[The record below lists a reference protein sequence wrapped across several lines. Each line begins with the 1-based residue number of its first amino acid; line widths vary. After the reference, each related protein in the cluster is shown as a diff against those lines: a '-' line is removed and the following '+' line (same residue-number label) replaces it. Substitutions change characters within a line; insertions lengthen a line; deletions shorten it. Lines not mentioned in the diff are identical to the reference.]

1 LVRHSKTCI
10 QIENLAMKRQL
21 PRWKNVKPLLGWS
34 LPKLPLQDKKLKK
47 VVNMAEMRSLA
58 KKRVPKA
65 VFDYVDGGA
74 NDELA
79 YARSQEIYSKVEFKA
94 RVLRDVSKI
103 DLNAEIL
110 DAKTS
115 LPIIF
120 APTGYTRMMHYKG
133 EVMVAKVCQENNLI
147 YNLSTM
153 GTTSSKEIGEQVSGV
168 RRWFQLYLWRDR
180 DQSLKFI
187 EEAKEAGFEGL
198 MLTVDTAVGG
208 IKWRDMRNGLTVPP
222 KIGLKTFFDMAL
234 KPKWWFNLLTT
245 APLEFATFR
254 NFNKPLSEIAAKVF
268 DPAVTFEDVKWL
280 RSVWQGK
287 LIIKGI
293 QTVEDASELAK
304 IGIDAIVLS
313 NHGGR
318 QLDRSVVPLELL
330 PSVRAA
336 IGAKG
341 SGPQIY
347 IDGAVMSGADV
358 IAAIALGADAVL
370 IGRAYLYGAMAAG
383 EGGVKKVVELFR
395 FEMETAMKLMGAKNL
410 GELSP
415 DFVNIRA

>member
-1 LVRHSKTCI
+1 
-10 QIENLAMKRQL
+10 MKRQF
-21 PRWKNVKPLLGWS
+21 PRWKNIKPLLGWS
-34 LPKLPLQDKKLKK
+34 LPKDPLADRKLKK
-47 VVNMAEMRSLA
+47 VVNLAEMRLLS

-79 YARSQEIYSKVEFKA
+79 YARSQEVYSRVEFKA
-94 RVLRDVSKI
+94 KVLRDVSKI
-103 DLNAEIL
+103 DLTANIVGQKSA
-110 DAKTS
+110 

-120 APTGYTRMMHYKG
+120 APTGYTRMMHYQG
-133 EVMVAKVCQENNLI
+133 EVMVAKVCEENNLV

-153 GTTSSKEIGEQVSGV
+153 GTTSSKEIGDQVPNV

-180 DQSLKFI
+180 SQSLKFI
-187 EEAKEAGFEGL
+187 EEAQIAGFEGL

-280 RSVWQGK
+280 RSVWKGK

-293 QTVEDASELAK
+293 QTVSDAVELK
-304 IGIDAIVLS
+304 NIGVDAIVLS

-330 PSVRAA
+330 PQVRSAF
-336 IGAKG
+336 GAKG
-341 SGPQIY
+341 NGPQIF
-347 IDGAVMSGADV
+347 IDGAIMSGADV
-358 IAAIALGADAVL
+358 LAAIALGADAVL

-383 EGGVKKVVELFR
+383 KKGVEKVVEMLR
-395 FEMETAMKLMGAKNL
+395 FEMETAMKLLGAKDL
-410 GELSP
+410 SELNP
-415 DFVNIRA
+415 DFVNIRH

>member
-1 LVRHSKTCI
+1 L
-10 QIENLAMKRQL
+10 KRQF
-21 PRWKNVKPLLGWS
+21 PRWKNIKPLLGWS
-34 LPKLPLQDKKLKK
+34 LPKDPFADRKLKK
-47 VVNMAEMRSLA
+47 VVNLAEMRLLS

-79 YARSQEIYSKVEFKA
+79 FIRSQEVYSRVEFKA

-103 DLNAEIL
+103 DLTANIVGQKSA
-110 DAKTS
+110 

-120 APTGYTRMMHYKG
+120 APTGYTRMMHYQG
-133 EVMVAKVCQENNLI
+133 EIMVAKICEEINLV

-153 GTTSSKEIGEQVSGV
+153 GTTSSKEIGDQVPNV

-180 DQSLKFI
+180 SQSLKFI
-187 EEAKEAGFEGL
+187 EEAQAAGFEGL

-234 KPKWWFNLLTT
+234 KPKWWANLLTT

-280 RSVWQGK
+280 RSVWKGK

-293 QTVEDASELAK
+293 QTVSDAVELTK
-304 IGIDAIVLS
+304 IGVDAIVLS

-330 PSVRAA
+330 PQVRSA
-336 IGAKG
+336 IGPKG
-341 SGPQIY
+341 NGPQIF
-347 IDGAVMSGADV
+347 IDGAIMSGADV
-358 IAAIALGADAVL
+358 LAAIALGADAVL

-383 EGGVKKVVELFR
+383 KKGVEKVVEMLR
-395 FEMETAMKLMGAKNL
+395 FEMETAMKLLGAKDL
-410 GELSP
+410 SELNP
-415 DFVNIRA
+415 DFVNIRN

>member
-1 LVRHSKTCI
+1 
-10 QIENLAMKRQL
+10 MKRQL
-21 PRWKNVKPLLGWS
+21 PRWKNIKPLLGWGV
-34 LPKLPLQDKKLKK
+34 PKTFFQDRKLNSA
-47 VVNMAEMRSLA
+47 VNLAELRLLA
-58 KKRVPKA
+58 KRRVPKA

-79 YARSQEIYSKVEFKA
+79 YARSQEIYSKIEFKA
-94 RVLRDVSKI
+94 RVLRDVSVI
-103 DLNAEIL
+103 DLKTKIL
-110 DAKTS
+110 GKESA
-115 LPIIF
+115 LPLIF
-120 APTGYTRMMHYKG
+120 APTGYTRMMHYQG
-133 EVMVAKVCQENNLI
+133 EIMVAKVCDDNNLI

-153 GTTSSKEIGEQVSGV
+153 GTTSSKEIGEQVPSV

-180 DQSLKFI
+180 EQSLKFI
-187 EEAKEAGFEGL
+187 EEARAAGFEGL

-222 KIGLKTFFDMAL
+222 KIGFKTFFDMAL

-254 NFNKPLSEIAAKVF
+254 NFDKPLSEIAAKVF

-293 QTVEDASELAK
+293 QTVSDAQELAK
-304 IGIDAIVLS
+304 IGVDAIVLS

-330 PSVRAA
+330 PDVRTAL
-336 IGAKG
+336 GPKG
-341 SGPQIY
+341 SGVEIY
-347 IDGAVMSGADV
+347 IDGAVMSGADCL
-358 IAAIALGADAVL
+358 AAVALGADAVL

-383 EGGVKKVVELFR
+383 KNGVEKVVEIFR
-395 FEMETAMKLMGAKNL
+395 FEMETALKLMGAKNL
-410 GELSP
+410 SELSP
-415 DFVNIRA
+415 DFINIRS

>member
-1 LVRHSKTCI
+1 
-10 QIENLAMKRQL
+10 MKRQL
-21 PRWKNVKPLLGWS
+21 PRWKNIKPLLGWS
-34 LPKLPLQDKKLKK
+34 LPKFPLQDRKLKN
-47 VVNMAEMRSLA
+47 VVNLAEMRNLA

-79 YARSQEIYSKVEFKA
+79 YARSQEIYSRVEFKA

-103 DLNAEIL
+103 DLTCDVIGQRSA
-110 DAKTS
+110 

-120 APTGYTRMMHYKG
+120 APTGYTRMMHYQG
-133 EVMVAKVCQENNLI
+133 ELMVAKICQENNLI

-153 GTTSSKEIGEQVSGV
+153 GTTSSEEISNQVPGV

-208 IKWRDMRNGLTVPP
+208 IKWRDIRNGLTVPP
-222 KIGLKTFFDMAL
+222 KIGFKTFFDMAL

-254 NFNKPLSEIAAKVF
+254 NFNKPLSEIAATVF

-293 QTVEDASELAK
+293 QTVADAAELKK
-304 IGIDAIVLS
+304 IGVDAIVLS

-330 PSVRAA
+330 PKVRSE
-336 IGAKG
+336 IGIKG

-347 IDGAVMSGADV
+347 IDGAIMSGADV
-358 IAAIALGADAVL
+358 LAAVALGADAVL

-383 EGGVKKVVELFR
+383 QSGVEKVVEMFR

-410 GELSP
+410 SELTP
-415 DFVNIRA
+415 DFVNIRS

>member
-1 LVRHSKTCI
+1 L
-10 QIENLAMKRQL
+10 KRQF
-21 PRWKNVKPLLGWS
+21 PRWKNIKPLLGWS
-34 LPKLPLQDKKLKK
+34 LPKDPFADRKLKK
-47 VVNMAEMRSLA
+47 VVNLAEMRLLS

-79 YARSQEIYSKVEFKA
+79 YARSQEIYSRVEFRA

-103 DLNAEIL
+103 DLTADIVGQKS
-110 DAKTS
+110 A

-120 APTGYTRMMHYKG
+120 APTGYTRMMYYQG
-133 EVMVAKVCQENNLI
+133 EVMIAKVCEENDLV

-153 GTTSSKEIGEQVSGV
+153 GTTSSKEIGDQVPTV

-180 DQSLKFI
+180 SQSLKFI
-187 EEAKEAGFEGL
+187 EEAQAAGFEGL

-222 KIGLKTFFDMAL
+222 KIGLKTFLDMAL
-234 KPKWWFNLLTT
+234 KPKWWANLLTT

-280 RSVWQGK
+280 RSVWKGK

-293 QTVEDASELAK
+293 QTVSDAVELK
-304 IGIDAIVLS
+304 NIGVDAIVLS

-330 PSVRAA
+330 PQVRSA
-336 IGAKG
+336 IGPKG
-341 SGPQIY
+341 NGPQIF
-347 IDGAVMSGADV
+347 IDGAIMSGADV
-358 IAAIALGADAVL
+358 LAAIALGADAVL
-370 IGRAYLYGAMAAG
+370 IGRAYLYGAMSAG
-383 EGGVKKVVELFR
+383 KKGVEKVVEMLR
-395 FEMETAMKLMGAKNL
+395 FEMETAMKLLGAKDL
-410 GELSP
+410 SELNP
-415 DFVNIRA
+415 DFVNIRN

>member
-1 LVRHSKTCI
+1 L
-10 QIENLAMKRQL
+10 KRQF
-21 PRWKNVKPLLGWS
+21 PRWKNIKPLLGWS
-34 LPKLPLQDKKLKK
+34 LPKDAFADRKLKK
-47 VVNMAEMRSLA
+47 VVNLAEMRLLS

-79 YARSQEIYSKVEFKA
+79 FIRSQEVYSRVEFKA

-103 DLNAEIL
+103 DLTANIVGQKSA
-110 DAKTS
+110 

-120 APTGYTRMMHYKG
+120 APTGYTRMMHYQG
-133 EVMVAKVCQENNLI
+133 EIMVAKICEENNLV

-153 GTTSSKEIGEQVSGV
+153 GTTSSKEIGDQVPNV

-180 DQSLKFI
+180 SQSLKFI
-187 EEAKEAGFEGL
+187 EEAQAAGFEGL

-234 KPKWWFNLLTT
+234 KPKWWANLLTT

-280 RSVWQGK
+280 RSVWKGK

-293 QTVEDASELAK
+293 QTVSDAVELTK
-304 IGIDAIVLS
+304 IGVDAIVLS

-330 PSVRAA
+330 PQVRSA
-336 IGAKG
+336 IGPKG
-341 SGPQIY
+341 NGPQIF
-347 IDGAVMSGADV
+347 IDGAIMSGADV
-358 IAAIALGADAVL
+358 LAAIALGADAVL

-383 EGGVKKVVELFR
+383 EKGVEKVVEMLR
-395 FEMETAMKLMGAKNL
+395 FEMETAMKLLGAKDL
-410 GELSP
+410 SELNP
-415 DFVNIRA
+415 DFVNIRN

>member
-1 LVRHSKTCI
+1 L
-10 QIENLAMKRQL
+10 KRQF
-21 PRWKNVKPLLGWS
+21 PRWKNIKPLLGWS
-34 LPKLPLQDKKLKK
+34 LPKDPFADRKLKK
-47 VVNMAEMRSLA
+47 VVNLAEMRLLS

-79 YARSQEIYSKVEFKA
+79 YARSQEIYSRVEFRA

-103 DLNAEIL
+103 DLTADIVGQKS
-110 DAKTS
+110 A

-120 APTGYTRMMHYKG
+120 APTGYTRMMHYQG
-133 EVMVAKVCQENNLI
+133 EVMVAKVCEENDLV

-153 GTTSSKEIGEQVSGV
+153 GTTSSKEIGDQVPTV

-180 DQSLKFI
+180 SQSFKFI
-187 EEAKEAGFEGL
+187 EEAQEAGFEGL
-198 MLTVDTAVGG
+198 MLTVDTAIGG

-222 KIGLKTFFDMAL
+222 KIGLKTFLDMAL
-234 KPKWWFNLLTT
+234 KPKWWANLLTT

-280 RSVWQGK
+280 RSVWKGK

-293 QTVEDASELAK
+293 QTVSDAVELK
-304 IGIDAIVLS
+304 NIGVDAIVLS

-330 PSVRAA
+330 PQVRSA
-336 IGAKG
+336 IGPKG
-341 SGPQIY
+341 NGPQIF
-347 IDGAVMSGADV
+347 IDGAIMSGADV
-358 IAAIALGADAVL
+358 LAAIALGADAVL

-383 EGGVKKVVELFR
+383 KKGVEKVVEMLR
-395 FEMETAMKLMGAKNL
+395 FEMETAMKLLGAKDL
-410 GELSP
+410 SELNP
-415 DFVNIRA
+415 DFVNIRN

>member
-1 LVRHSKTCI
+1 
-10 QIENLAMKRQL
+10 MKRQL
-21 PRWKNVKPLLGWS
+21 PRWKNIKPLLGWS
-34 LPKLPLQDKKLKK
+34 FPKFKNNDRRLNSAINISDLR
-47 VVNMAEMRSLA
+47 ALA
-58 KKRVPKA
+58 KSRVPKA

-74 NDELA
+74 NDEIA
-79 YARSQEIYSKVEFKA
+79 YARSQEIYSRIEFKA
-94 RVLRDVSKI
+94 KVLRDVSKI
-103 DLNAEIL
+103 DLSAEIL
-110 DAKTS
+110 GKTS
-115 LPIIF
+115 ALPIIF

-133 EVMVAKVCQENNLI
+133 EVMVAKICQENNLI

-153 GTTSSKEIGEQVSGV
+153 GTTSSKEIGAQVPDV

-180 DQSLKFI
+180 EQSLKFI
-187 EEAKEAGFEGL
+187 EEAKLAGFEGL

-222 KIGLKTFFDMAL
+222 KIGFKTFFDMAL
-234 KPKWWFNLLTT
+234 KPRWWFNLLTT

-280 RSVWQGK
+280 RSVWQGR

-293 QTVEDASELAK
+293 QTVADASELAK
-304 IGIDAIVLS
+304 IGVDAIVLS

-336 IGAKG
+336 IGVKG

-347 IDGAVMSGADV
+347 IDGAIMSGADV
-358 IAAIALGADAVL
+358 LAAIALGADAVL

-383 EGGVKKVVELFR
+383 EGGVRKVVELFR
-395 FEMETAMKLMGAKNL
+395 FEMETAMKLMGVRNL
-410 GELSP
+410 SELNS
-415 DFVNIRA
+415 DFINIRS

>member
-1 LVRHSKTCI
+1 L
-10 QIENLAMKRQL
+10 KRQF
-21 PRWKNVKPLLGWS
+21 PRWKNIKPLLGWS
-34 LPKLPLQDKKLKK
+34 LPKDPFADRKLKK
-47 VVNMAEMRSLA
+47 VVNLAEMRLLS

-79 YARSQEIYSKVEFKA
+79 FIRSQEVYSRVEFRA

-103 DLNAEIL
+103 DLTANIVGQKSA
-110 DAKTS
+110 

-120 APTGYTRMMHYKG
+120 APTGYTRMMHYQG
-133 EVMVAKVCQENNLI
+133 EVMVAKICEENNLV

-153 GTTSSKEIGEQVSGV
+153 GTTSSKEIGDQVPNV

-180 DQSLKFI
+180 SQSLKFI
-187 EEAKEAGFEGL
+187 EEAEAAGFEGL

-234 KPKWWFNLLTT
+234 KPKWWANLLTT

-280 RSVWQGK
+280 RTVWKGK

-293 QTVEDASELAK
+293 QTVSDAVELTK
-304 IGIDAIVLS
+304 IGVDAIVLS

-330 PSVRAA
+330 PQVRSA
-336 IGAKG
+336 IGPKG
-341 SGPQIY
+341 NGPQIF
-347 IDGAVMSGADV
+347 IDGAIMSGADV
-358 IAAIALGADAVL
+358 LAAIALGADAVL

-383 EGGVKKVVELFR
+383 KKGVEKVVEMLR
-395 FEMETAMKLMGAKNL
+395 FEMETAMKLLGAKDL
-410 GELSP
+410 SELSP
-415 DFVNIRA
+415 DFVNIRN

>member
-1 LVRHSKTCI
+1 
-10 QIENLAMKRQL
+10 MKRQF
-21 PRWKNVKPLLGWS
+21 PRWKNIKPLLGWS
-34 LPKLPLQDKKLKK
+34 LPKDPFADRKLKK
-47 VVNMAEMRSLA
+47 VVNLAEMRLLS

-79 YARSQEIYSKVEFKA
+79 FIRSQEVYSRVEFRA

-103 DLNAEIL
+103 DLTANIVGQKSA
-110 DAKTS
+110 

-120 APTGYTRMMHYKG
+120 APTGYTRMMHYQG
-133 EVMVAKVCQENNLI
+133 EVMVAKICEENNLV

-153 GTTSSKEIGEQVSGV
+153 GTTSSKEIGDQVPNV

-180 DQSLKFI
+180 SQSLKFI
-187 EEAKEAGFEGL
+187 EEAEAAGFEGL

-234 KPKWWFNLLTT
+234 KPKWWANLLTT

-280 RSVWQGK
+280 RSVWKGK

-293 QTVEDASELAK
+293 QTVSDAVELTK
-304 IGIDAIVLS
+304 IGVDAIVLS

-330 PSVRAA
+330 PQVRSA
-336 IGAKG
+336 IGTKG
-341 SGPQIY
+341 NGPQIF
-347 IDGAVMSGADV
+347 IDGAIMSGADV
-358 IAAIALGADAVL
+358 LAAIALGADAVL

-383 EGGVKKVVELFR
+383 KKGVEKVVEMLR
-395 FEMETAMKLMGAKNL
+395 FEMETAMKLLGAKDL
-410 GELSP
+410 SELNP
-415 DFVNIRA
+415 DFVNIRN

>member
-1 LVRHSKTCI
+1 
-10 QIENLAMKRQL
+10 MKRQL
-21 PRWKNVKPLLGWS
+21 PRWKNIKPLLGWG
-34 LPKLPLQDKKLKK
+34 LPKSPFQDRKLNSA
-47 VVNMAEMRSLA
+47 VNLAELRLLA
-58 KKRVPKA
+58 KRRVPKA

-79 YARSQEIYSKVEFKA
+79 YARSQEIYSRVEFKA
-94 RVLRDVSKI
+94 RVLRDVSAVDLKTKI
-103 DLNAEIL
+103 LGKESA
-110 DAKTS
+110 

-120 APTGYTRMMHYKG
+120 APTGYTRMMHYQG
-133 EVMVAKVCQENNLI
+133 EVMVAKVCDENNLI

-153 GTTSSKEIGEQVSGV
+153 GTTSSKEIGEQVPTV

-180 DQSLKFI
+180 EQSLKFI
-187 EEAKEAGFEGL
+187 EEAKAAGFEGL

-208 IKWRDMRNGLTVPP
+208 IKWRDIRNGLTVPP
-222 KIGLKTFFDMAL
+222 KIGLKTFIDMAL

-293 QTVEDASELAK
+293 QTVSDAQELAK
-304 IGIDAIVLS
+304 IGVDAIVLS

-330 PSVRAA
+330 PAVRTAL
-336 IGAKG
+336 GPKG
-341 SGPQIY
+341 SGVEIY
-347 IDGAVMSGADV
+347 IDGAVMSGADCL
-358 IAAIALGADAVL
+358 AAVALGADAVL

-383 EGGVKKVVELFR
+383 KNGVEKVVEILR
-395 FEMETAMKLMGAKNL
+395 FEMETALKLMGAKNL
-410 GELSP
+410 SELSP
-415 DFVNIRA
+415 DFINIRS

>member
-1 LVRHSKTCI
+1 
-10 QIENLAMKRQL
+10 MKRQL
-21 PRWKNVKPLLGWS
+21 PRWKNIKPLLGWG
-34 LPKLPLQDKKLKK
+34 LPKSPFQDRKLNS
-47 VVNMAEMRSLA
+47 VVNLAELRLLA
-58 KKRVPKA
+58 KRRVPKA

-79 YARSQEIYSKVEFKA
+79 YARSQEIYSRVEFKA
-94 RVLRDVSKI
+94 RVLRDVSVI
-103 DLNAEIL
+103 DLKTKIL
-110 DAKTS
+110 GKESA
-115 LPIIF
+115 LPMIF
-120 APTGYTRMMHYKG
+120 APTGYTRMMHYQG
-133 EVMVAKVCQENNLI
+133 EVMVAKVCDENNLI

-153 GTTSSKEIGEQVSGV
+153 GTTSSKEVGEQVPKV

-180 DQSLKFI
+180 EQSLKFI
-187 EEAKEAGFEGL
+187 EEAKAAGFEGL

-208 IKWRDMRNGLTVPP
+208 IKWRDIRNGLTVPP
-222 KIGLKTFFDMAL
+222 KIGLKTFVDMAL

-254 NFNKPLSEIAAKVF
+254 NFNRPLSEIAAKVF

-293 QTVEDASELAK
+293 QTVSDAQELAK
-304 IGIDAIVLS
+304 IGVDAIVLS

-330 PSVRAA
+330 PAVRTAL
-336 IGAKG
+336 GPKG
-341 SGPQIY
+341 SGVEIY
-347 IDGAVMSGADV
+347 IDGAVMSGADCL
-358 IAAIALGADAVL
+358 AAVALGADAVL

-383 EGGVKKVVELFR
+383 KNGVEKVVEILR
-395 FEMETAMKLMGAKNL
+395 FEMETALKLMGAKNL
-410 GELSP
+410 SELSP
-415 DFVNIRA
+415 DFINIRS

>member
-1 LVRHSKTCI
+1 L
-10 QIENLAMKRQL
+10 KRQF
-21 PRWKNVKPLLGWS
+21 PRWKNIKPLLGWS
-34 LPKLPLQDKKLKK
+34 LPKDPFADRKLKK
-47 VVNMAEMRSLA
+47 VVNLAEMRLLS

-79 YARSQEIYSKVEFKA
+79 FIRSQEVYSRVEFKA

-103 DLNAEIL
+103 DLTANIVGQKSA
-110 DAKTS
+110 

-120 APTGYTRMMHYKG
+120 APTGYTRMMHYQG
-133 EVMVAKVCQENNLI
+133 EIMVAKICEENNLV

-153 GTTSSKEIGEQVSGV
+153 GTTSSKEIGDQVPNV

-180 DQSLKFI
+180 SQSLKFI
-187 EEAKEAGFEGL
+187 EEAQAAGFEGL

-234 KPKWWFNLLTT
+234 KPKWWANLLTT

-280 RSVWQGK
+280 RSVWKGK

-293 QTVEDASELAK
+293 QTVSDAVELTK
-304 IGIDAIVLS
+304 IGVDAIVLS

-330 PSVRAA
+330 PQVRSA
-336 IGAKG
+336 IGPKG
-341 SGPQIY
+341 NGPQIF
-347 IDGAVMSGADV
+347 IDGAIMSGADV
-358 IAAIALGADAVL
+358 LAAIALGADAVL

-383 EGGVKKVVELFR
+383 KKGVEKVVEMLR
-395 FEMETAMKLMGAKNL
+395 FEMETAMKLLGAKDL
-410 GELSP
+410 SELNP
-415 DFVNIRA
+415 DFVNIRN

>member
-1 LVRHSKTCI
+1 
-10 QIENLAMKRQL
+10 MKRQL
-21 PRWKNVKPLLGWS
+21 PRWKSIKPLLGWG
-34 LPKLPLQDKKLKK
+34 LPKSPFRDRKLNS
-47 VVNMAEMRSLA
+47 VVNLAELRLLA

-79 YARSQEIYSKVEFKA
+79 YARSQEIYSRVEFKA
-94 RVLRDVSKI
+94 RVLRDVSVINLKTK
-103 DLNAEIL
+103 IL
-110 DAKTS
+110 DKESS
-115 LPIIF
+115 LPLIF
-120 APTGYTRMMHYKG
+120 APTGYTRMMHYQG
-133 EVMVAKVCQENNLI
+133 EVMVAKVCDENNLI

-153 GTTSSKEIGEQVSGV
+153 GTTSSKEIGEQIPNV

-187 EEAKEAGFEGL
+187 EEAKAAGFEGL

-208 IKWRDMRNGLTVPP
+208 IKWRDIRNGLTVPP

-293 QTVEDASELAK
+293 QTVSDAQELAK
-304 IGIDAIVLS
+304 IGVDAIVLS

-330 PSVRAA
+330 PAVRTA
-336 IGAKG
+336 IGPKG
-341 SGPQIY
+341 SSPEIY
-347 IDGAVMSGADV
+347 IDGAIMGGADCL
-358 IAAIALGADAVL
+358 AAVALGADAVL

-383 EGGVKKVVELFR
+383 KNGVEKVVEILR
-395 FEMETAMKLMGAKNL
+395 FEMETALKLMGAKNL
-410 GELSP
+410 AELSP
-415 DFVNIRA
+415 DFINIRP

>member
-1 LVRHSKTCI
+1 
-10 QIENLAMKRQL
+10 MKRQF
-21 PRWKNVKPLLGWS
+21 PRWKNIKPLLGWS
-34 LPKLPLQDKKLKK
+34 LPKDPFADRKLKK
-47 VVNMAEMRSLA
+47 VVNLAEMRLLS

-79 YARSQEIYSKVEFKA
+79 FIRSQEVYSRVEFRA

-103 DLNAEIL
+103 DLTANIVGQKSA
-110 DAKTS
+110 

-120 APTGYTRMMHYKG
+120 APTGYTRMMHYQG
-133 EVMVAKVCQENNLI
+133 EIMVAKVCEENNLV

-153 GTTSSKEIGEQVSGV
+153 GTTSSKEIGDQVPNV

-180 DQSLKFI
+180 SQSLKFI
-187 EEAKEAGFEGL
+187 EEAQAAGFEGL

-234 KPKWWFNLLTT
+234 KPKWWANLLTT

-268 DPAVTFEDVKWL
+268 DPAVTFEDIKWL
-280 RSVWQGK
+280 RSVWKGK

-293 QTVEDASELAK
+293 QTVSDAVELTK
-304 IGIDAIVLS
+304 IGVDAIVLS

-330 PSVRAA
+330 PQVRSA
-336 IGAKG
+336 IGPKG
-341 SGPQIY
+341 NGPQIF
-347 IDGAVMSGADV
+347 IDGAIMSGADV
-358 IAAIALGADAVL
+358 LAAIALGADAVL

-383 EGGVKKVVELFR
+383 KKGVEKVVEMLR
-395 FEMETAMKLMGAKNL
+395 FEMETAMKLLGAKDL
-410 GELSP
+410 SELNP
-415 DFVNIRA
+415 DFVNIRN

>member
-1 LVRHSKTCI
+1 
-10 QIENLAMKRQL
+10 MKRQL
-21 PRWKNVKPLLGWS
+21 PRWKSIKPLLGWG
-34 LPKLPLQDKKLKK
+34 LPKSPFRDRKLNS
-47 VVNMAEMRSLA
+47 VVNLADLRLLA

-94 RVLRDVSKI
+94 RVLRDVSIINLKTK
-103 DLNAEIL
+103 IL
-110 DAKTS
+110 DKESA

-120 APTGYTRMMHYKG
+120 APTGYTRMMHYQG
-133 EVMVAKVCQENNLI
+133 EVMVAKVCDENNLI

-153 GTTSSKEIGEQVSGV
+153 GTTSSKEIGEQVPNV

-187 EEAKEAGFEGL
+187 EEAKAAGFEGL

-208 IKWRDMRNGLTVPP
+208 IKWRDIRNGLTVPP

-293 QTVEDASELAK
+293 QTVSDAQELAK
-304 IGIDAIVLS
+304 IGVDAIVLS

-330 PSVRAA
+330 PAVRTA
-336 IGAKG
+336 IGPKG
-341 SGPQIY
+341 SGPEIY
-347 IDGAVMSGADV
+347 IDGAIMSGADCL
-358 IAAIALGADAVL
+358 AAVALGADAVL

-383 EGGVKKVVELFR
+383 KNGVEKVVEILR
-395 FEMETAMKLMGAKNL
+395 FEMETALKLMGAKNL
-410 GELSP
+410 SELSP
-415 DFVNIRA
+415 DFINIRS

>member
-1 LVRHSKTCI
+1 L
-10 QIENLAMKRQL
+10 KRQF
-21 PRWKNVKPLLGWS
+21 PRWKNIKPLLGWS
-34 LPKLPLQDKKLKK
+34 LPKDLFADRKLKK
-47 VVNMAEMRSLA
+47 VVNLAEMRLLS

-79 YARSQEIYSKVEFKA
+79 YARSQEIYSRVEFRA

-103 DLNAEIL
+103 DLTTDIVGQKSA
-110 DAKTS
+110 

-120 APTGYTRMMHYKG
+120 APTGYTRMMHYQG
-133 EVMVAKVCQENNLI
+133 EVMVAKVCEENNLV

-153 GTTSSKEIGEQVSGV
+153 GTTSSKEIGDQVPNV

-180 DQSLKFI
+180 SQSLKFI
-187 EEAKEAGFEGL
+187 EEAESAGFEGL

-234 KPKWWFNLLTT
+234 KPKWWANLLTT

-280 RSVWQGK
+280 RSVWKGK

-293 QTVEDASELAK
+293 QTVSDAVELK
-304 IGIDAIVLS
+304 NIGVDAIVLS

-330 PSVRAA
+330 PQVRSA

-341 SGPQIY
+341 SGPQIF
-347 IDGAVMSGADV
+347 IDGAIMSGADV
-358 IAAIALGADAVL
+358 LAAIALGADAVL
-370 IGRAYLYGAMAAG
+370 IGRAYLYGTMAAG
-383 EGGVKKVVELFR
+383 KKGVEKVVEMLR
-395 FEMETAMKLMGAKNL
+395 FEMETAMKLLGAKDL
-410 GELSP
+410 SELNP
-415 DFVNIRA
+415 DFVNIRN

>member
-1 LVRHSKTCI
+1 L
-10 QIENLAMKRQL
+10 KRQF
-21 PRWKNVKPLLGWS
+21 PRWKNIKPLLGWS
-34 LPKLPLQDKKLKK
+34 LPKDPFADRKLKK
-47 VVNMAEMRSLA
+47 VVNLAEMRLLS

-79 YARSQEIYSKVEFKA
+79 FIRSQEVYSRVEFKA

-103 DLNAEIL
+103 DLTANIVGQKSA
-110 DAKTS
+110 

-120 APTGYTRMMHYKG
+120 APTGYTRMMHYQG
-133 EVMVAKVCQENNLI
+133 EIMVAKVCEENNLV

-153 GTTSSKEIGEQVSGV
+153 GTTSSKEIGDQVPNV

-180 DQSLKFI
+180 SQSLKFI
-187 EEAKEAGFEGL
+187 EEAQAAGFEGL

-234 KPKWWFNLLTT
+234 KPKWWANLLTT

-268 DPAVTFEDVKWL
+268 DPAVTFEDIKWL
-280 RSVWQGK
+280 RSVWKGK

-293 QTVEDASELAK
+293 QTVSDAVELTK
-304 IGIDAIVLS
+304 IGVDAIVLS

-330 PSVRAA
+330 PQVRSA
-336 IGAKG
+336 IGPKG
-341 SGPQIY
+341 NGPQIF
-347 IDGAVMSGADV
+347 IDGAIMSGADV
-358 IAAIALGADAVL
+358 LAAIALGADAVL

-383 EGGVKKVVELFR
+383 KKGVEKVVEMLR
-395 FEMETAMKLMGAKNL
+395 FEMETAMKLLGAKDL
-410 GELSP
+410 SELNP
-415 DFVNIRA
+415 DFVNIRN

>member
-1 LVRHSKTCI
+1 MVWNSKTCL
-10 QIENLAMKRQL
+10 QVESLVMKRQL
-21 PRWKNVKPLLGWS
+21 PRWKNIKPLLGWS
-34 LPKLPLQDKKLKK
+34 LPKFPLQDKKLKK
-47 VVNMAEMRSLA
+47 VVNMAEMRNLA

-79 YARSQEIYSKVEFKA
+79 YARSQEVYSKVEFKA

-103 DLNAEIL
+103 DLTTEIL

-153 GTTSSKEIGEQVSGV
+153 GTTSSKEIGEQVPGV

-234 KPKWWFNLLTT
+234 KPSWWFNLLTT

-293 QTVEDASELAK
+293 QTVEDSIELSK
-304 IGIDAIVLS
+304 IGVDAIVLS

-330 PSVRAA
+330 PSVRSA
-336 IGAKG
+336 IGGKG

-347 IDGAVMSGADV
+347 LDGAVMSGADV
-358 IAAIALGADAVL
+358 VAAIALGADGVL
-370 IGRAYLYGAMAAG
+370 IGRAYLYGAMSAG
-383 EGGVKKVVELFR
+383 KAGVEKVVEILR
-395 FEMETAMKLMGAKNL
+395 FEMETAMKLMGVKDL
-410 GELSP
+410 SELSP

>member
-1 LVRHSKTCI
+1 L
-10 QIENLAMKRQL
+10 KRQF
-21 PRWKNVKPLLGWS
+21 PRWKNIKPLLGWS
-34 LPKLPLQDKKLKK
+34 LPKDPFADRKLKK
-47 VVNMAEMRSLA
+47 VVNLAEMRLLS

-79 YARSQEIYSKVEFKA
+79 FIRSQEVYSRVEFRA

-103 DLNAEIL
+103 DLTANIVGQKSA
-110 DAKTS
+110 

-120 APTGYTRMMHYKG
+120 APTGYTRMMHYQG
-133 EVMVAKVCQENNLI
+133 EVMVAKICEENNLV

-153 GTTSSKEIGEQVSGV
+153 GTTSSKEIGDQVPNV

-180 DQSLKFI
+180 SQSLKFI
-187 EEAKEAGFEGL
+187 EEAEAAGFEGL

-234 KPKWWFNLLTT
+234 KPKWWANLLTT

-280 RSVWQGK
+280 RSVWKGK

-293 QTVEDASELAK
+293 QTVSDAVELTK
-304 IGIDAIVLS
+304 IGVDAIVLS

-330 PSVRAA
+330 PQVRSA
-336 IGAKG
+336 IGPKG
-341 SGPQIY
+341 NGPQIF
-347 IDGAVMSGADV
+347 IDGAIMSGADV
-358 IAAIALGADAVL
+358 LAAIALGADAVL

-383 EGGVKKVVELFR
+383 KKGVEKVVEMLR
-395 FEMETAMKLMGAKNL
+395 FEMETAMKLLGAKDL
-410 GELSP
+410 SELNP
-415 DFVNIRA
+415 DFVNIRN

>member
-1 LVRHSKTCI
+1 
-10 QIENLAMKRQL
+10 MKRQL
-21 PRWKNVKPLLGWS
+21 PRWKSIKPLLGWG
-34 LPKLPLQDKKLKK
+34 LPKSPFRDRKLNS
-47 VVNMAEMRSLA
+47 VVNLTELRSLA
-58 KKRVPKA
+58 KRRVPKA

-79 YARSQEIYSKVEFKA
+79 YARSQEIYSRVEFKA
-94 RVLRDVSKI
+94 RVLRDVSVI
-103 DLNAEIL
+103 DLKTKIL
-110 DAKTS
+110 DKESA

-120 APTGYTRMMHYKG
+120 APTGYTRMMHYQG
-133 EVMVAKVCQENNLI
+133 EVMVAKVCNENNLI

-153 GTTSSKEIGEQVSGV
+153 GTTSSKEIGEQVPNV

-187 EEAKEAGFEGL
+187 EEAKAAGFEGL

-208 IKWRDMRNGLTVPP
+208 IKWRDIRNGLTVPP

-293 QTVEDASELAK
+293 QTVSDAQELAK
-304 IGIDAIVLS
+304 IGVDAIVLS

-330 PSVRAA
+330 PAVRTA
-336 IGAKG
+336 IGPKG
-341 SGPQIY
+341 SSPEIY
-347 IDGAVMSGADV
+347 IDGAIMSGADCL
-358 IAAIALGADAVL
+358 AAVALGADAVL

-383 EGGVKKVVELFR
+383 KNGVEKVVEILR
-395 FEMETAMKLMGAKNL
+395 FEMETALKLMGAKNL
-410 GELSP
+410 SELSP
-415 DFVNIRA
+415 DFINIRS

>member
-1 LVRHSKTCI
+1 
-10 QIENLAMKRQL
+10 MKRQF
-21 PRWKNVKPLLGWS
+21 PRWKNIKPLLGWS
-34 LPKLPLQDKKLKK
+34 LPKDPFADRKLKK
-47 VVNMAEMRSLA
+47 VVNLAEMRLLS

-79 YARSQEIYSKVEFKA
+79 YARSQEIYSRVEFRA

-103 DLNAEIL
+103 DLTADIVGQKS
-110 DAKTS
+110 A

-120 APTGYTRMMHYKG
+120 APTGYTRMMHYQG
-133 EVMVAKVCQENNLI
+133 EVMIAKVCEENDLV

-153 GTTSSKEIGEQVSGV
+153 GTTSSKEIGDQVPTV

-180 DQSLKFI
+180 SQSLKFI
-187 EEAKEAGFEGL
+187 EEAQAAGFEGL

-222 KIGLKTFFDMAL
+222 KIGLKTFLDMAL
-234 KPKWWFNLLTT
+234 KPKWWANLLTT

-280 RSVWQGK
+280 RSVWKGK

-293 QTVEDASELAK
+293 QTVSDAVELK
-304 IGIDAIVLS
+304 NIGVDAIVLS

-330 PSVRAA
+330 PQVRLA
-336 IGAKG
+336 IGPKG
-341 SGPQIY
+341 NGPQIF
-347 IDGAVMSGADV
+347 IDGAIMSGADV
-358 IAAIALGADAVL
+358 LAAIALGADAVL

-383 EGGVKKVVELFR
+383 KKGVEKVVEMLR
-395 FEMETAMKLMGAKNL
+395 FEMETAMKLLGAKDL
-410 GELSP
+410 SELNP
-415 DFVNIRA
+415 DFVNIRN

>member
-1 LVRHSKTCI
+1 
-10 QIENLAMKRQL
+10 MKRQL
-21 PRWKNVKPLLGWS
+21 PRWKTIKPLLGWS
-34 LPKLPLQDKKLKK
+34 FPKFKNNDRRLNSAINISDLR
-47 VVNMAEMRSLA
+47 MLA
-58 KKRVPKA
+58 KSRVPKA

-74 NDELA
+74 NDEIA
-79 YARSQEIYSKVEFKA
+79 YARSQEIYSRIEFKA

-103 DLNAEIL
+103 DLSAEIL
-110 DAKTS
+110 GNTS
-115 LPIIF
+115 ALPIIF

-133 EVMVAKVCQENNLI
+133 EVMVAKICQENNLI

-153 GTTSSKEIGEQVSGV
+153 GTTSSKEIGAQVPDV

-180 DQSLKFI
+180 EQSLKFI
-187 EEAKEAGFEGL
+187 EEARLAGFEGL

-222 KIGLKTFFDMAL
+222 KIGFRTFFDMAL
-234 KPKWWFNLLTT
+234 KPRWWFNLLTT

-293 QTVEDASELAK
+293 QTVADATELAK
-304 IGIDAIVLS
+304 IGVDAIVLS

-336 IGAKG
+336 IGVKG

-347 IDGAVMSGADV
+347 IDGAIMSGADV
-358 IAAIALGADAVL
+358 LAAIALGADAVL
-370 IGRAYLYGAMAAG
+370 IGRSYLYGAMAAG
-383 EGGVKKVVELFR
+383 EAGVRKVVELFR
-395 FEMETAMKLMGAKNL
+395 FEMETAMKLMGVKNL
-410 GELSP
+410 SELTS
-415 DFVNIRA
+415 DFINIRS

>member
-1 LVRHSKTCI
+1 
-10 QIENLAMKRQL
+10 MKRQF
-21 PRWKNVKPLLGWS
+21 PRWKNIKPLLGWS
-34 LPKLPLQDKKLKK
+34 LPKDPLADRKLKK
-47 VVNMAEMRSLA
+47 VVNLAELRLLS

-79 YARSQEIYSKVEFKA
+79 YARSQEIYSRVEFKA
-94 RVLRDVSKI
+94 KVLRDVSKI
-103 DLNAEIL
+103 DLTANIVGQISA
-110 DAKTS
+110 

-120 APTGYTRMMHYKG
+120 APTGYTRMMHYQG
-133 EVMVAKVCQENNLI
+133 EVMVAKVCEENNLV

-153 GTTSSKEIGEQVSGV
+153 GTTSSKEIGDQVPNV

-180 DQSLKFI
+180 SQSLKFI
-187 EEAKEAGFEGL
+187 EEAQIAGFEGL

-280 RSVWQGK
+280 RSVWKGK

-293 QTVEDASELAK
+293 QTVSDAVELK
-304 IGIDAIVLS
+304 NIGVDAIVLS

-330 PSVRAA
+330 PQVRSAF
-336 IGAKG
+336 GAKG
-341 SGPQIY
+341 NGPQIF
-347 IDGAVMSGADV
+347 IDGAIMSGADV
-358 IAAIALGADAVL
+358 LAAIALGADAVL

-383 EGGVKKVVELFR
+383 KKGVEKVVEMLR
-395 FEMETAMKLMGAKNL
+395 FEMETAMKLLGAKDL
-410 GELSP
+410 SELNP
-415 DFVNIRA
+415 DFVNIRH

>member
-1 LVRHSKTCI
+1 
-10 QIENLAMKRQL
+10 MKRQL
-21 PRWKNVKPLLGWS
+21 PKWKSIKPLLGWG
-34 LPKLPLQDKKLKK
+34 LPKSPFRDRKLNS
-47 VVNMAEMRSLA
+47 VVNLAELRLLA

-79 YARSQEIYSKVEFKA
+79 YARSQEIYSRVEFKA
-94 RVLRDVSKI
+94 RVLRDVSIINLKTK
-103 DLNAEIL
+103 IL
-110 DAKTS
+110 DKESA

-120 APTGYTRMMHYKG
+120 APTGYTRMMHYQG
-133 EVMVAKVCQENNLI
+133 EVMVAKVCDENNLI

-153 GTTSSKEIGEQVSGV
+153 GTTSSKEIGEQVPNV

-187 EEAKEAGFEGL
+187 EEAKAAGFEGL

-208 IKWRDMRNGLTVPP
+208 IKWRDIRNGLTVPP

-293 QTVEDASELAK
+293 QTVSDAQELAK
-304 IGIDAIVLS
+304 IGVDAIVLS

-330 PSVRAA
+330 PAVRTA
-336 IGAKG
+336 IGPKG
-341 SGPQIY
+341 NSPEIY
-347 IDGAVMSGADV
+347 IDGAIMSGADCL
-358 IAAIALGADAVL
+358 AAVALGADAVL

-383 EGGVKKVVELFR
+383 KNGVEKVVEILR
-395 FEMETAMKLMGAKNL
+395 FEMETALKLMGAKNL
-410 GELSP
+410 SELSP
-415 DFVNIRA
+415 DFINIRS

>member
-1 LVRHSKTCI
+1 
-10 QIENLAMKRQL
+10 MKRQL
-21 PRWKNVKPLLGWS
+21 PRWKNIKPLLGWS
-34 LPKLPLQDKKLKK
+34 FPKFKNNDRRLNSAINILDLR
-47 VVNMAEMRSLA
+47 VLA
-58 KKRVPKA
+58 KSRVPKA

-74 NDELA
+74 NDEIA
-79 YARSQEIYSKVEFKA
+79 YARSQEIYSRIEFKA

-103 DLNAEIL
+103 DLSAEIL
-110 DAKTS
+110 GNTS
-115 LPIIF
+115 ALPIIF

-133 EVMVAKVCQENNLI
+133 EVMVAKICQENNLI

-153 GTTSSKEIGEQVSGV
+153 GTTSSKEIGAQVPDV

-180 DQSLKFI
+180 EQSLKFI
-187 EEAKEAGFEGL
+187 EEAKLAGFEGL

-222 KIGLKTFFDMAL
+222 KIGFRTFFDMAL
-234 KPKWWFNLLTT
+234 KPRWWFNLLTT

-293 QTVEDASELAK
+293 QTVADATELAK
-304 IGIDAIVLS
+304 IGVDAIVLS

-336 IGAKG
+336 IGVKG

-347 IDGAVMSGADV
+347 IDGAIMSGADV
-358 IAAIALGADAVL
+358 LAAIALGADAVL

-383 EGGVKKVVELFR
+383 EAGVRKVVELFR
-395 FEMETAMKLMGAKNL
+395 FEMETAMKLMGVKNL
-410 GELSP
+410 SELTS
-415 DFVNIRA
+415 DFINIRS

>member
-1 LVRHSKTCI
+1 
-10 QIENLAMKRQL
+10 MKRQL
-21 PRWKNVKPLLGWS
+21 PRWKSIKPLLGWG
-34 LPKLPLQDKKLKK
+34 LPKSPFRDRKLNS
-47 VVNMAEMRSLA
+47 VVNLAELRSLA
-58 KKRVPKA
+58 KRRVPKA

-79 YARSQEIYSKVEFKA
+79 YARSQEIYSRVEFKA
-94 RVLRDVSKI
+94 RVLRDVSIINLKTK
-103 DLNAEIL
+103 IL
-110 DAKTS
+110 DKESA

-120 APTGYTRMMHYKG
+120 APTGYTRMMHYQG
-133 EVMVAKVCQENNLI
+133 EVMVAKVCDENNLI

-153 GTTSSKEIGEQVSGV
+153 GTTSSKEIGEQVPNV

-187 EEAKEAGFEGL
+187 EEAKAAGFEGL

-208 IKWRDMRNGLTVPP
+208 IKWRDIRNGLTVPP

-293 QTVEDASELAK
+293 QTVSDAQELAK
-304 IGIDAIVLS
+304 IGVDAIVLS

-330 PSVRAA
+330 PAVRTA
-336 IGAKG
+336 IGPKG
-341 SGPQIY
+341 NSPEIY
-347 IDGAVMSGADV
+347 IDGAIMSGADCL
-358 IAAIALGADAVL
+358 AAVALGADAVL

-383 EGGVKKVVELFR
+383 KNGVEKVVEILR
-395 FEMETAMKLMGAKNL
+395 FEMETALKLMGAKNL
-410 GELSP
+410 SELSP
-415 DFVNIRA
+415 DFINIRS

>member
-1 LVRHSKTCI
+1 L
-10 QIENLAMKRQL
+10 KRQF
-21 PRWKNVKPLLGWS
+21 PRWKNIKPLLGWS
-34 LPKLPLQDKKLKK
+34 LPKDPFADRKLKK
-47 VVNMAEMRSLA
+47 VVNLAEMRLLS

-79 YARSQEIYSKVEFKA
+79 FIRSQEVYSRVEFKA

-103 DLNAEIL
+103 DLTANIVGQKSA
-110 DAKTS
+110 

-120 APTGYTRMMHYKG
+120 APTGYTRMMHYQG
-133 EVMVAKVCQENNLI
+133 EIMVAKICEENNLV

-153 GTTSSKEIGEQVSGV
+153 GTTSSKEIGEQVPNV

-180 DQSLKFI
+180 SQSLKFI
-187 EEAKEAGFEGL
+187 EEAQAAGFEGL

-234 KPKWWFNLLTT
+234 KPKWWANLLTT

-280 RSVWQGK
+280 RSVWKGK

-293 QTVEDASELAK
+293 QTVSDAVELTK
-304 IGIDAIVLS
+304 IGVDAIVLS

-330 PSVRAA
+330 PQVRSA
-336 IGAKG
+336 IGPKG
-341 SGPQIY
+341 NGPQIF
-347 IDGAVMSGADV
+347 IDGAIMSGADV
-358 IAAIALGADAVL
+358 LAAIALGADAVL

-383 EGGVKKVVELFR
+383 KKGVEKVVEMLR
-395 FEMETAMKLMGAKNL
+395 FEMETAMKLLGAKDL
-410 GELSP
+410 SELNP
-415 DFVNIRA
+415 DFVNIRN

>member
-1 LVRHSKTCI
+1 
-10 QIENLAMKRQL
+10 MKRQL
-21 PRWKNVKPLLGWS
+21 PRWKSIKPLLGWG
-34 LPKLPLQDKKLKK
+34 LPKSPFRDRKLNS
-47 VVNMAEMRSLA
+47 VVNLAELRSLA
-58 KKRVPKA
+58 KRRVPKA

-79 YARSQEIYSKVEFKA
+79 YARSQEIYSRVEFKA
-94 RVLRDVSKI
+94 RVLRDVSVI
-103 DLNAEIL
+103 DLKTKIL
-110 DAKTS
+110 DKESA

-120 APTGYTRMMHYKG
+120 APTGYTRMMHYQG
-133 EVMVAKVCQENNLI
+133 EVMVAKVCNENNLI

-153 GTTSSKEIGEQVSGV
+153 GTTSSKEIGEQVPNV

-187 EEAKEAGFEGL
+187 EEAKAAGFEGL

-208 IKWRDMRNGLTVPP
+208 IKWRDIRNGLTVPP

-293 QTVEDASELAK
+293 QTVSDAQELAK
-304 IGIDAIVLS
+304 IGVDAIVLS

-330 PSVRAA
+330 PVVRTA
-336 IGAKG
+336 IGPKG
-341 SGPQIY
+341 SSPEIY
-347 IDGAVMSGADV
+347 IDGAIMSGADCL
-358 IAAIALGADAVL
+358 AAVALGADAVL

-383 EGGVKKVVELFR
+383 KNGVEKVVEILK
-395 FEMETAMKLMGAKNL
+395 FEMETALKLMGAKNL
-410 GELSP
+410 SELSP
-415 DFVNIRA
+415 DFINIRS

>member
-1 LVRHSKTCI
+1 
-10 QIENLAMKRQL
+10 MKRQF
-21 PRWKNVKPLLGWS
+21 PRWKNIKPLLGWS
-34 LPKLPLQDKKLKK
+34 LPKDPFADRKLKK
-47 VVNMAEMRSLA
+47 VVNLAEMRLLS

-79 YARSQEIYSKVEFKA
+79 FIRSQEVYSRVEFRA

-103 DLNAEIL
+103 DLTANIVGQKSA
-110 DAKTS
+110 

-120 APTGYTRMMHYKG
+120 APTGYTRMMHYQG
-133 EVMVAKVCQENNLI
+133 EVMVAKICEENNLV

-153 GTTSSKEIGEQVSGV
+153 GTTSSKEIGDQVPNV

-180 DQSLKFI
+180 SQSLKFI
-187 EEAKEAGFEGL
+187 EEAEAAGFEGL

-234 KPKWWFNLLTT
+234 KPKWWANLLTT

-280 RSVWQGK
+280 RSVWKGK

-293 QTVEDASELAK
+293 QTVSDAVELTK
-304 IGIDAIVLS
+304 IGVDAIVLS

-330 PSVRAA
+330 PQVRSA
-336 IGAKG
+336 IGPKG
-341 SGPQIY
+341 NGPQIF
-347 IDGAVMSGADV
+347 IDGAIMSGADV
-358 IAAIALGADAVL
+358 LAAIALGADAVL

-383 EGGVKKVVELFR
+383 KKGVEKVVEMLH
-395 FEMETAMKLMGAKNL
+395 FEMETAMKLLGAKDL
-410 GELSP
+410 SELNP
-415 DFVNIRA
+415 DFVNIRN

>member
-1 LVRHSKTCI
+1 
-10 QIENLAMKRQL
+10 MKRQL
-21 PRWKNVKPLLGWS
+21 PRWKNIKPLLGWGV
-34 LPKLPLQDKKLKK
+34 PKTFFQDRKLNSA
-47 VVNMAEMRSLA
+47 VNLAELRLLA
-58 KKRVPKA
+58 KRRVPKA

-79 YARSQEIYSKVEFKA
+79 YARSQEIYSKIEFKA
-94 RVLRDVSKI
+94 RVLRDVSVI
-103 DLNAEIL
+103 DLKTKIL
-110 DAKTS
+110 GKESA

-120 APTGYTRMMHYKG
+120 APTGYTRMMHYQG
-133 EVMVAKVCQENNLI
+133 EIMVAKVCDENNLI

-153 GTTSSKEIGEQVSGV
+153 GTTSSKEIGEQVPSV

-180 DQSLKFI
+180 EQSLKFI
-187 EEAKEAGFEGL
+187 EEARAAGFEGL

-222 KIGLKTFFDMAL
+222 KIGFKTFFDMAL

-293 QTVEDASELAK
+293 QTVSDAQELAR
-304 IGIDAIVLS
+304 IGVDAIVLS

-330 PSVRAA
+330 PDVRTAL
-336 IGAKG
+336 GPKG
-341 SGPQIY
+341 SGVEIY
-347 IDGAVMSGADV
+347 IDGAVMSGADCL
-358 IAAIALGADAVL
+358 AAVALGADAVL

-383 EGGVKKVVELFR
+383 KNGVEKVVEILR
-395 FEMETAMKLMGAKNL
+395 FEMETALKLMGAKNL
-410 GELSP
+410 SELSP
-415 DFVNIRA
+415 EFINIRS